1 MKARERWGVGFKEAG
16 YEACFNDCDM
26 ALAYLTKEER
36 GMERSLLCIVFSG
49 CWGSFSFYLGI
60 DCFFSRFHYSPCLLV
75 CVLSHLALTY
85 KPFKHKRPVATDF
98 QSIPQPISPPRF
110 PFLFD

>member
-36 GMERSLLCIVFSG
+36 GMERSLLCIVFQAVGDLSVSI
-49 CWGSFSFYLGI
+49 WVLTAFSLIFI
-60 DCFFSRFHYSPCLLV
+60 P
-75 CVLSHLALTY
+75 VLA
-85 KPFKHKRPVATDF
+85 FWFVF
-98 QSIPQPISPPRF
+98 
-110 PFLFD
+110 

>member
-36 GMERSLLCIVFSG
+36 GMERNLLC
-49 CWGSFSFYLGI
+49 
-60 DCFFSRFHYSPCLLV
+60 FFF
-75 CVLSHLALTY
+75 
-85 KPFKHKRPVATDF
+85 
-98 QSIPQPISPPRF
+98 
-110 PFLFD
+110 FLRT

>member
-36 GMERSLLCIVFSG
+36 GMDRNLLCIVFSG

-60 DCFFSRFHYSPCLLV
+60 DCFFSHFHSSPCLLV
-75 CVLSHLALTY
+75 CVLSHLAPTY
-85 KPFKHKRPVATDF
+85 KSFKHKRPVATDF
-98 QSIPQPISPPRF
+98 QSIPQPISPCF